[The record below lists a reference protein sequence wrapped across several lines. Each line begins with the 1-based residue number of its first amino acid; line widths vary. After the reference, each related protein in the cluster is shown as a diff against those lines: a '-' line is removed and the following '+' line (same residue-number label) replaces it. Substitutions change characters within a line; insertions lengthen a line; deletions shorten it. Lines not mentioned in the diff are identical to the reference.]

1 MGVTITGDI
10 FNIYVFIEIMSLASY
25 ALIAVGKKRNAL
37 VASYN
42 YLILGTIA
50 ATFILL
56 GIGYLYMITGSL
68 NIGDL
73 RERLP
78 SFIIQR

>member
-1 MGVTITGDI
+1 
-10 FNIYVFIEIMSLASY
+10 MSLASY
-25 ALIAVGKKRNAL
+25 ALIAVGKKEML

-73 RERLP
+73 RERLLYH
-78 SFIIQR
+78 SKVVLTAFALFTVGRA